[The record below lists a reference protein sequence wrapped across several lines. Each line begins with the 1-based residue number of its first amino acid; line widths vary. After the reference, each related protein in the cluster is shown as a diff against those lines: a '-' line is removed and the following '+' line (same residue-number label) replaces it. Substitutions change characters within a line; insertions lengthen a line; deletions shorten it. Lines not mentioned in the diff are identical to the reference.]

1 MKKNQILGI
10 GIDIENISRFKNLK
24 LSKENKFLNR
34 IFTTHEIDYCFA
46 KKNAASSL
54 ATKYAGKEAVIKAFS
69 LTDNVSLSYKEIE
82 ITNDLSGAPRVRLI
96 WDKAKKYQ
104 IFISLSN
111 ETEKAIGV
119 AILYN
124 AY

>member
-24 LSKENKFLNR
+24 LSRENNFLNR
-34 IFTTHEIDYCFA
+34 IFTISELDYCFS
-46 KKNAASSL
+46 KKNIASSL

-69 LTDNVSLSYKEIE
+69 LIDNAIPSYKEIE
-82 ITNDLSGAPRVRLI
+82 IINDSSGAPRVRLV

-104 IFISLSN
+104 VLISLSN
-111 ETEKAIGV
+111 EIERAVGV
-119 AILYN
+119 AILIN
-124 AY
+124 K